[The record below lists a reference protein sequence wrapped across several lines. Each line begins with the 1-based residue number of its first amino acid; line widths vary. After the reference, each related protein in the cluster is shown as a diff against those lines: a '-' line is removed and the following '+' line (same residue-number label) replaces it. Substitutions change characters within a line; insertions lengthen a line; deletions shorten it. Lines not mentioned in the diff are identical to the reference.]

1 MTTLPNWTRK
11 TASKIVGIQF
21 SVLSPE
27 EIRKCSVAEI
37 TSRDTYSNNV
47 PVIGGMFDPRLGVL
61 EPGLKC
67 PTDGLDYIKTPGYF
81 GHIEL
86 AKPVFYYQYLP
97 TIIKLLKC
105 VCVKCSKLLIS
116 KESNKEC
123 MDMKPD
129 ERWNHVHHLA
139 SKVKRCGDDTQ
150 DGCGCLVP
158 KKIKKENLATLFAE
172 WDGEAEEGS
181 SGSKEKLN
189 MKMTPEVVL
198 KIFRRISDQDV
209 AFMGFSPQFSRPD
222 WFICQVLAIPPPA
235 VRPSIKMDGNQRSED
250 DISHTIVNIIKAN
263 KTLLEKMNEPSVN
276 SAIIDD
282 WQSLLQYFIAT
293 QVDNNI
299 PSCAPVAQRSGRPLK
314 SIKERLNGKGGRVRG
329 NLMGKRVD
337 FSARSVITPDPNLS
351 IRELGVPKKIAMNI
365 TKPVVVNNRNRDFLQ
380 QLVLNG
386 PDVYPGANILEKK
399 TGGDISLRYMDR
411 STVVLE
417 NGDVVHRHMM
427 DGDGVLFNRQ
437 PTLHRMSMMCH
448 IARIMQQ
455 GDTFRMNIGD
465 TKPYNADFDGD
476 EMNLHM
482 PQDDEAEAELK
493 GLAAVPYQII
503 SPAKNNSIIG
513 IFQDSLLGIYQFTR
527 SGIGAFDARA
537 AMNLL
542 MGYKN
547 VDASLFSDPAKKITN
562 FEILSQILPPL
573 SMKYK
578 TKQFGGSDDY
588 ATSNNVLE
596 IRDGEIL
603 RGHIDSGVLASST
616 NGMIQRIC
624 NDFGNMA
631 SANFIDDLQNIIT
644 EYMKT
649 SAYSVGISDLIS
661 DKKTTEKIIDSIKT
675 KKLEVKTIIDN
686 IHIGTFEN
694 KSGRTNEEEFELLVT
709 NILNKANGEAG
720 DIGLKS
726 LSKTNRF
733 ITMVNAG
740 SKGSKVN
747 IAQMICLVGQQ
758 TIDGKRVPYGFD
770 SRTLPHYS
778 KYDDGPAARGFV
790 ENSFIAGLTP
800 SEVFF
805 HAMGGRVG
813 LIDTAVKSVTWE
825 TPIIIVENDVPKYV
839 KIGEWIDGHLNGNDA
854 SRIQHMEEQNME
866 YLELIHP
873 VKIVTMDYEGRV
885 SWENITAVT
894 RHDPGEKLFKITTRA
909 GRYVTVTANKSL
921 LVWNSNLNQFREEY
935 TEDVKVGDFVPVAK
949 NINELQNSIPIQE
962 NDIQLDKYFPR
973 SEYVYGSEIHKAI
986 ILMKEAM
993 KNRKKIPENWWNENN
1008 DNNFTLPFVSK
1019 ARFQRAIVRSKLESI
1034 SHNGIYTSN
1043 GTRQHSIIPETFS
1056 LSYDNGVFIGL
1067 FIAEGN
1073 INNSKIYITN
1083 NDETIRVFV
1092 KGWFS
1097 KYNIAFTET
1106 IRKNKI
1112 GGTTTTICGS
1122 SCILSKLI
1130 TMMVGHGAK
1139 NKHVP
1144 NEAYISNIDFV
1155 KGILSGYISGDGYIS
1170 KNSINSSSCCRR
1182 LSEDISLLCSRVGVH
1197 AKLAVSQLKKNNLGT
1212 KNIQPS
1218 YRVSIRAVNGRQFA
1232 EQITLLHPE
1241 KNNKMK
1247 SIIWTTK
1254 LDKVKTINDVI
1265 LDEIVSI
1272 EPVNPVN
1279 HPKMYD
1285 LTIPK
1290 TLNFG
1295 LANGLQVRDTS
1306 QTGYIQRRLIKG
1318 MEDIKVEYDMTV
1330 RNSKNRIVQFSYGE
1344 DGIDTVKIEHSNMNF
1359 IGMTPDE
1366 IYAHFYV
1373 PVGGDSETTSELKA
1387 VFSKTAFSRMKKQQ
1401 KLCDEKSKKY
1411 TEYLM
1416 NVREDI
1422 VVKVFKNKNTT
1433 DAYLPLSFSHIVA
1446 NIGGMQKINKNS
1458 EVDITPLETFILLEE
1473 TYARFEQLQYAP
1485 PTELFKIMYYYSLT
1499 PRDLLMVKRFNR
1511 KAVVALAEMMV
1522 LMYKRAIV
1530 APGEMVGMIAA
1541 QSIGEPTTQLTLNS
1555 VAYDSE
1561 LLLRIDG
1568 AIRVVKIG
1576 EYIDNYIPKARK
1588 SEEHPNDTKLL
1599 YVNDDEEV
1607 YVPSVDEDGN
1617 TSWKR
1622 VEALTRHP
1630 VVNLDGTNTVLRVT
1644 TKDGRSVIATKAKS
1658 FLTIDDNNKLVAT
1671 NGSELKVGDYLPVN
1685 IRAFEM
1691 PDVREFDVSSILKKT
1706 EYAFGSEMHKALSYS
1721 SEHYWWSKHATT
1733 DFTVPYNRS
1742 DTFMEAMKTEPHVD
1756 KKTGNVASAR
1766 QSFLPGIVYPKKRFI
1781 GGGNIPEHIPLDFDF
1796 GYLIGAYCAEGCT
1809 TRTQISIANNCREF
1823 FAPIERLMEKWNIT
1837 TKFYIHNNKNG
1848 EGWTSSDL
1856 RIYSIVLTDI
1866 LDILCGKGSPN
1877 KCVNYLLFNS
1887 NKEFMKGL
1895 ISAYFAGDGSI
1906 SKKACGISAGSV
1918 SRTLLE
1924 NIQSIL
1930 CYWFGIYTKI
1940 KTNKL
1945 QLTNNI
1951 GSKNILQ
1958 GYTLSIKCDGAK
1970 IFANEIPMFI
1980 GYKQERL
1987 NEYKLQDSNLQSM
2000 STEIKDIIP
2009 KFTDKYGDVHT
2020 KTNRRKLLE
2029 RFDVPFKDVRFDE
2042 IVTIEEIPNPT
2053 EWVYDLTVEI
2063 TRTFSVLNGLYEFDT
2078 FHLSGDASKSQ
2089 VTRGLPRIEELLSLS
2104 ENTKNPSTT
2113 IYLKPSDESN
2123 KDAAADLIPTIE
2135 LTRLEDIVKSVEIC
2149 FDPSDLPSET
2159 KIVAD
2164 KLFLAQYA
2172 EFQKM
2177 LKDVGGEDETECER
2191 ERSKWIL
2198 RMEMDRE
2205 SMYEKRVTMDD
2216 VHFAIK
2222 AVYSKNDKSE
2232 VSCIYSDYNSDN
2244 LVFRI
2249 RLDFQKK
2256 DKEPKT
2262 LDQTDKIYQLKTFQD
2277 ALMKNIILRGI
2288 KGVRNVLARKVVD
2301 MVAKENNTFRKKET
2315 WVLDTTGSNFM
2326 EILSLKNIDARRTIS
2341 NDIQEIN
2348 RVLGIEAA
2356 RQALFNELYE
2366 AFDTTYINHHHIS
2379 LLCDRMTS
2387 SSNLISIFRHG
2398 INNDDIGP
2406 IAKAS
2411 FEETPEMFL
2420 KAARHA
2426 ELDHVRG
2433 ISANVMCGQEGFY
2446 GTNAFKVM
2454 LDITQIMKMGQ
2465 VATADKTVEEEK
2477 EAVIQGF
2484 MDKIAA
2490 EDPLNP
2496 CSKNKLT
2503 IQSTLDK
2510 IQGSNLG
2517 SVDPDYDMGF

>member
-1 MTTLPNWTRK
+1 MSQQPNWTKK

-37 TSRDTYSNNV
+37 TSRDTYSNNI

-105 VCVKCSKLLIS
+105 VCIKCSKLLIN
-116 KESNKEC
+116 KEANKEC

-129 ERWNHVHHLA
+129 DRWSHVHQLA

-158 KKIKKENLATLFAE
+158 KKIKKENLATLYAE
-172 WDGEAEEGS
+172 WDGGDSEEGVGES
-181 SGSKEKLN
+181 AGKEKLN

-198 KIFRRISDQDV
+198 KIFKRISDEDV
-209 AFMGFSPQFSRPD
+209 AFMGFSPKFSRPD
-222 WFICQVLAIPPPA
+222 WFICQVLAVPPPA

-276 SAIIDD
+276 STIIDD
-282 WQSLLQYFIAT
+282 WQSLLQYYIAT

-314 SIKERLNGKGGRVRG
+314 SIKERLNGKMGRVRG

-380 QLVLNG
+380 QLVRNG
-386 PDVYPGANILEKK
+386 PDIYPGANILEKK

-411 STVVLE
+411 STIVLE

-427 DGDGVLFNRQ
+427 DGDGILFNRQ

-448 IARIMQQ
+448 IVRVMQQ

-513 IFQDSLLGIYQFTR
+513 IFQDSLLGVYQFTR
-527 SGIGAFDARA
+527 GGLPGFDARM

-547 VDASLFSDPAKKITN
+547 VNPALFSDPKKKITN

-596 IRDGEIL
+596 IIDGEIL

-616 NGMIQRIC
+616 SGMIQRIC
-624 NDFGNMA
+624 NDFGNFA
-631 SANFIDDLQNIIT
+631 SASFIDDLQNIIT

-661 DKKTTEKIIDSIKT
+661 DKKTSEKIVDSIKT
-675 KKLEVKTIIDN
+675 KKLEVKTIMDN

-694 KSGRTNEEEFELLVT
+694 KSGRTNEEEFELQVT

-778 KYDDGPAARGFV
+778 KYDDSPGARGFV

-813 LIDTAVKSVTWE
+813 LIDTAVK
-825 TPIIIVENDVPKYV
+825 
-839 KIGEWIDGHLNGNDA
+839 
-854 SRIQHMEEQNME
+854 
-866 YLELIHP
+866 
-873 VKIVTMDYEGRV
+873 
-885 SWENITAVT
+885 
-894 RHDPGEKLFKITTRA
+894 
-909 GRYVTVTANKSL
+909 
-921 LVWNSNLNQFREEY
+921 
-935 TEDVKVGDFVPVAK
+935 
-949 NINELQNSIPIQE
+949 
-962 NDIQLDKYFPR
+962 
-973 SEYVYGSEIHKAI
+973 
-986 ILMKEAM
+986 
-993 KNRKKIPENWWNENN
+993 
-1008 DNNFTLPFVSK
+1008 
-1019 ARFQRAIVRSKLESI
+1019 
-1034 SHNGIYTSN
+1034 
-1043 GTRQHSIIPETFS
+1043 
-1056 LSYDNGVFIGL
+1056 
-1067 FIAEGN
+1067 
-1073 INNSKIYITN
+1073 
-1083 NDETIRVFV
+1083 
-1092 KGWFS
+1092 
-1097 KYNIAFTET
+1097 
-1106 IRKNKI
+1106 
-1112 GGTTTTICGS
+1112 
-1122 SCILSKLI
+1122 
-1130 TMMVGHGAK
+1130 
-1139 NKHVP
+1139 
-1144 NEAYISNIDFV
+1144 
-1155 KGILSGYISGDGYIS
+1155 
-1170 KNSINSSSCCRR
+1170 
-1182 LSEDISLLCSRVGVH
+1182 
-1197 AKLAVSQLKKNNLGT
+1197 
-1212 KNIQPS
+1212 
-1218 YRVSIRAVNGRQFA
+1218 
-1232 EQITLLHPE
+1232 
-1241 KNNKMK
+1241 
-1247 SIIWTTK
+1247 
-1254 LDKVKTINDVI
+1254 
-1265 LDEIVSI
+1265 
-1272 EPVNPVN
+1272 
-1279 HPKMYD
+1279 
-1285 LTIPK
+1285 
-1290 TLNFG
+1290 
-1295 LANGLQVRDTS
+1295 TS

-1330 RNSKNRIVQFSYGE
+1330 RNNKNRIVQFSYGE

-1366 IYAHFYV
+1366 MYAHFYV
-1373 PVGGDSETTSELKA
+1373 PVSGDSETNSELKA
-1387 VFSKTAFSRMKKQQ
+1387 IFSKAAFSRMKKQQ

-1411 TEYLM
+1411 TEFLM
-1416 NVREDI
+1416 KIREDI

-1446 NIGGMQKINKNS
+1446 NVAGMQKINKNS
-1458 EVDITPLETFILLEE
+1458 EVDVTPLETFIILEE
-1473 TYARFEQLQYAP
+1473 TYARFEQLEYAP
-1485 PTELFKIMYYYSLT
+1485 PTELFKVMYYYSLT

-1511 KAVVALAEMMV
+1511 KALVALAEMMV

-1555 VAYDSE
+1555 VAYDTE
-1561 LLLRIDG
+1561 LLLRVNN
-1568 AIRVVKIG
+1568 AIQVVKIG
-1576 EYIDNYIPKARK
+1576 EYIDNYIPKAAK
-1588 SEEHPNDTKLL
+1588 SEDHPNNTKLV

-1607 YVPSVDEDGN
+1607 YVPSIDEDGI

-1691 PDVREFDVSSILKKT
+1691 PESVRDFDLSTILKKS

-1721 SEHYWWSKHATT
+1721 SEHYWWSKHANI
-1733 DFTVPYNRS
+1733 DFTVPYHRS
-1742 DTFMEAMKTEPHVD
+1742 DTFLEAMKTEPHID

-1766 QSFLPGIVYPKKRFI
+1766 QLFVPGIVYPKKRFI
-1781 GGGNIPEHIPLDFDF
+1781 GGGEIPEHIPLDFDF

-1809 TRTQISIANNCREF
+1809 TPTQISIANNCREF
-1823 FAPIERLMEKWNIT
+1823 FAPIERLMEKWKIT
-1837 TKFYIHNNKNG
+1837 TKFYIQNNKNG

-1866 LDILCGKGSPN
+1866 LNILCGKGSPN

-1887 NKEFMKGL
+1887 NKEFMRGL
-1895 ISAYFAGDGSI
+1895 ISAYFAGDGGI
-1906 SKKACGISAGSV
+1906 SKKCHGITAYSV

-1940 KTNKL
+1940 RTNKL
-1945 QLTNNI
+1945 QLSNNR

-1958 GYTLSIKCDGAK
+1958 GYTLTIKSDGTK
-1970 IFANEIPMFI
+1970 IFANEIPMLI
-1980 GYKQERL
+1980 PHKQERL
-1987 NEYKLQDSNLQSM
+1987 NEFKMQPLDVSSE
-2000 STEIKDIIP
+2000 TKDIIP
-2009 KFTDKYGDVHT
+2009 RYTDKYG
-2020 KTNRRKLLE
+2020 KIYSKINRRKLV
-2029 RFDVPFKDVRFDE
+2029 DICKITTPFRDVRFDE

-2053 EWVYDLTVEI
+2053 EWAYDLTVEF
-2063 TRTFSVLNGLYEFDT
+2063 TRTFSVLNGVNCFDT

-2113 IYLKPSDESN
+2113 IYLKPSEESN
-2123 KDAAADLIPTIE
+2123 KDAAADMIPFIE

-2149 FDPSDLPSET
+2149 FDPSDSPNET
-2159 KIVAD
+2159 KITAD
-2164 KLFLAQYA
+2164 RLILAQYA
-2172 EFQKM
+2172 EFQRM
-2177 LKDVGGEDETECER
+2177 LKEVGGEDETECER

-2256 DKEPKT
+2256 EKDPKT

-2288 KGVRNVLARKVVD
+2288 KGIKTVLARKVVD
-2301 MVAKENNTFRKKET
+2301 LVAKENNTYRKKET
-2315 WVLDTTGSNFM
+2315 WVLDAVGSNFM
-2326 EILSLKNIDARRTIS
+2326 EILSLQNIDTRRTIS

-2379 LLCDRMTS
+2379 LLCDRMTCKS
-2387 SSNLISIFRHG
+2387 EMVSIFRHG

-2426 ELDHVRG
+2426 ELDEMRG
-2433 ISANVMCGQEGFY
+2433 VSANVMCGQEGYF
-2446 GTNAFKVM
+2446 GTSAFKVM
-2454 LDITQIMKMGQ
+2454 LDMGQIMKMGQ

-2477 EAVIQGF
+2477 DALLQGF

-2510 IQGSNLG
+2510 VQGSNLG

>member
-1 MTTLPNWTRK
+1 MTHQQPNWTK
-11 TASKIVGIQF
+11 KVASKIVGIQF

-37 TSRDTYSNNV
+37 TSRDTYSNNI

-105 VCVKCSKLLIS
+105 VCIKCSKLLVS
-116 KESNKEC
+116 KEANKEC

-129 ERWNHVHHLA
+129 QRWSYVHHLA
-139 SKVKRCGDDTQ
+139 TKVKRCGDDTQ

-158 KKIKKENLATLFAE
+158 KKIKKENLATLYAE
-172 WDGEAEEGS
+172 WDGETADEGPSGES
-181 SGSKEKLN
+181 SGGGGKEKLN

-198 KIFRRISDQDV
+198 KIFKRISDQDV
-209 AFMGFSPQFSRPD
+209 AFMGFSPKFSRPD

-293 QVDNNI
+293 QIDNNI

-314 SIKERLNGKGGRVRG
+314 SIKERLNGKQGRVRG

-380 QLVLNG
+380 QLVRNG
-386 PDVYPGANILEKK
+386 PDIYPGANILEKK

-411 STVVLE
+411 STIVLE

-427 DGDGVLFNRQ
+427 DGDGILFNRQ

-448 IARIMQQ
+448 IVRVMQQ

-513 IFQDSLLGIYQFTR
+513 IFQDSLLGVYQFTR
-527 SGIGAFDARA
+527 GGLPGFDARM

-547 VDASLFSDPAKKITN
+547 VNPALFSDPAKKITN

-603 RGHIDSGVLASST
+603 RGHIDSGVLASTTS
-616 NGMIQRIC
+616 GMIQRIC
-624 NDFGNMA
+624 NDFGNLA

-661 DKKTTEKIIDSIKT
+661 DKKTTEKIVDSIKT

-694 KSGRTNEEEFELLVT
+694 KSGRTNEEEFELQVT

-778 KYDDGPAARGFV
+778 KYDDSPGARGFV

-813 LIDTAVKSVTWE
+813 LIDTAVK
-825 TPIIIVENDVPKYV
+825 
-839 KIGEWIDGHLNGNDA
+839 
-854 SRIQHMEEQNME
+854 
-866 YLELIHP
+866 
-873 VKIVTMDYEGRV
+873 
-885 SWENITAVT
+885 
-894 RHDPGEKLFKITTRA
+894 
-909 GRYVTVTANKSL
+909 
-921 LVWNSNLNQFREEY
+921 
-935 TEDVKVGDFVPVAK
+935 
-949 NINELQNSIPIQE
+949 
-962 NDIQLDKYFPR
+962 
-973 SEYVYGSEIHKAI
+973 
-986 ILMKEAM
+986 
-993 KNRKKIPENWWNENN
+993 
-1008 DNNFTLPFVSK
+1008 
-1019 ARFQRAIVRSKLESI
+1019 
-1034 SHNGIYTSN
+1034 
-1043 GTRQHSIIPETFS
+1043 
-1056 LSYDNGVFIGL
+1056 
-1067 FIAEGN
+1067 
-1073 INNSKIYITN
+1073 
-1083 NDETIRVFV
+1083 
-1092 KGWFS
+1092 
-1097 KYNIAFTET
+1097 
-1106 IRKNKI
+1106 
-1112 GGTTTTICGS
+1112 
-1122 SCILSKLI
+1122 
-1130 TMMVGHGAK
+1130 
-1139 NKHVP
+1139 
-1144 NEAYISNIDFV
+1144 
-1155 KGILSGYISGDGYIS
+1155 
-1170 KNSINSSSCCRR
+1170 
-1182 LSEDISLLCSRVGVH
+1182 
-1197 AKLAVSQLKKNNLGT
+1197 
-1212 KNIQPS
+1212 
-1218 YRVSIRAVNGRQFA
+1218 
-1232 EQITLLHPE
+1232 
-1241 KNNKMK
+1241 
-1247 SIIWTTK
+1247 
-1254 LDKVKTINDVI
+1254 
-1265 LDEIVSI
+1265 
-1272 EPVNPVN
+1272 
-1279 HPKMYD
+1279 
-1285 LTIPK
+1285 
-1290 TLNFG
+1290 
-1295 LANGLQVRDTS
+1295 TS

-1330 RNSKNRIVQFSYGE
+1330 RNNKNRIVQFSYGE

-1366 IYAHFYV
+1366 MYAHFYV
-1373 PVGGDSETTSELKA
+1373 PVSGDSETNSELKA
-1387 VFSKTAFSRMKKQQ
+1387 IFSKAAFSRMKKQQ

-1411 TEYLM
+1411 TEFLM
-1416 NVREDI
+1416 KIREDI

-1446 NIGGMQKINKNS
+1446 NVAGMQKINNNS
-1458 EVDITPLETFILLEE
+1458 EVDVTPLETFIILEE
-1473 TYARFEQLQYAP
+1473 TYARFEHLEYAP
-1485 PTELFKIMYYYSLT
+1485 PTELFKVMYYYSLT

-1511 KAVVALAEMMV
+1511 KALVALAEMMV

-1555 VAYDSE
+1555 VAYDTE
-1561 LLLRIDG
+1561 LLLRVNN
-1568 AIRVVKIG
+1568 AIQVVKIG
-1576 EYIDNYIPKARK
+1576 EYIDNYIPKAAK
-1588 SEEHPNDTKLL
+1588 SEDHPNDTKLV

-1607 YVPSVDEDGN
+1607 YVPSVDEDGI

-1691 PDVREFDVSSILKKT
+1691 PDVRDFDVSTILKKS

-1721 SEHYWWSKHATT
+1721 SERYWWSKHANV

-1742 DTFMEAMKTEPHVD
+1742 DTFLEAMKTDPHVD

-1766 QSFLPGIVYPKKRFI
+1766 QLFISGIVYPKKRFI

-1823 FAPIERLMEKWNIT
+1823 FAPIERLMEKWKIT
-1837 TKFYIHNNKNG
+1837 TKFYIQNDKNG

-1866 LDILCGKGSPN
+1866 LNILCGKGSPN

-1887 NKEFMKGL
+1887 NKEFMRGL
-1895 ISAYFAGDGSI
+1895 ISAYFAGDGCI
-1906 SKKACGISAGSV
+1906 SKKDCGITASSV

-1930 CYWFGIYTKI
+1930 CFWFGIYTKI
-1940 KTNKL
+1940 RTNEL

-1958 GYTLSIKCDGAK
+1958 GYTLSMKCDGAK
-1970 IFANEIPMFI
+1970 IFANEIPMLI
-1980 GYKQERL
+1980 PYKQERL
-1987 NEYKLQDSNLQSM
+1987 NEFKMRPLDV
-2000 STEIKDIIP
+2000 STESKDIIP
-2009 KFTDKYGDVHT
+2009 KFTDKSGKIYT
-2020 KTNRRKLLE
+2020 KINRRKLVE
-2029 RFDVPFKDVRFDE
+2029 KFNVPFKDVRFDE

-2063 TRTFSVLNGLYEFDT
+2063 TRNFILRDGTCGRDT

-2113 IYLKPSDESN
+2113 IYLNPSDESN
-2123 KDAAADLIPTIE
+2123 KDAAADMIPFIE

-2149 FDPSDLPSET
+2149 FDPSDSPNET
-2159 KIVAD
+2159 KITAD
-2164 KLFLAQYA
+2164 RLILAQYA
-2172 EFQKM
+2172 EFQRM
-2177 LKDVGGEDETECER
+2177 LKEVGGEDETECER

-2222 AVYSKNDKSE
+2222 AVYSKNDRSE

-2256 DKEPKT
+2256 EKDPKT

-2288 KGVRNVLARKVVD
+2288 KGIKTVLARKVVD
-2301 MVAKENNTFRKKET
+2301 LVAKENNTYRKKET
-2315 WVLDTTGSNFM
+2315 WVLDAVGSNFM
-2326 EILSLKNIDARRTIS
+2326 EILSLQNIDARRTIS

-2379 LLCDRMTS
+2379 LLCDRMTCKS
-2387 SSNLISIFRHG
+2387 EMVSIFRHG

-2420 KAARHA
+2420 KAARHG
-2426 ELDHVRG
+2426 ELDEMRG
-2433 ISANVMCGQEGFY
+2433 VSANVMCGQEGYF
-2446 GTNAFKVM
+2446 GTSAFKVM
-2454 LDITQIMKMGQ
+2454 LDIGQIMKMGE

-2477 EAVIQGF
+2477 DALLQGF

-2510 IQGSNLG
+2510 VQGSNLG